1 MTKETK
7 NTVSAETIVEN
18 LKEFAEA
25 LHDAGKKQCYTIFLS
40 YLKHNI
46 IQCVH
51 ISKSLNSAQKLKILS
66 FKVIKMKFEF
76 SLPRNTKL
84 KSLNMVINSNDRQHQ
99 TDKAKVT
106 KRIRAFAYWHTSMN
120 KDKGRAAFSPSNPC
134 EVTVTI
140 YSPTKSKLDS
150 PNLYP
155 TVKAIIDGMTDAGIW
170 TDDNNRVIKKLSF
183 VGLSEEKGHY
193 RLEFDIEEVE

>member
-1 MTKETK
+1 
-7 NTVSAETIVEN
+7 
-18 LKEFAEA
+18 
-25 LHDAGKKQCYTIFLS
+25 
-40 YLKHNI
+40 
-46 IQCVH
+46 
-51 ISKSLNSAQKLKILS
+51 
-66 FKVIKMKFEF
+66 MKFEF

-140 YSPTKSKLDS
+140 YSPTKSKLDPPKLEDALHYACS
-150 PNLYP
+150 NGSREFTEWYQKKSNRDLF
-155 TVKAIIDGMTDAGIW
+155 ARAWLDG
-170 TDDNNRVIKKLSF
+170 
-183 VGLSEEKGHY
+183 Y
-193 RLEFDIEEVE
+193 EVEKEKRLRRWSDGR